1 MSKTANFKTN
11 MTVSASG
18 AKSLSLKEAIAEV
31 LESDNEDGVSF
42 FEVSEE
48 EIREFE
54 DEHGN
59 QQLFFL
65 SNIPTF
71 FQDPVDA
78 LSLLHNFFQ

>member
-1 MSKTANFKTN
+1 MSKTVNFKTK
-11 MTVSASG
+11 MVASASG
-18 AKSLSLKEAIAEV
+18 AKNLPLKEAIAQV
-31 LESDNEDGVSF
+31 LESYNEDGVSF

-48 EIREFE
+48 EISDFE

-59 QQLFFL
+59 QQLFFP

-71 FQDPVDA
+71 FLDPVDA